1 MSLSKEER
9 IELVLLS
16 GREGWSVRKIADDFN
31 ARHPRRTPIGFSTV
45 GKVVRK
51 FKETGSVMDKPRS
64 GRPSVSDETKETIMA
79 KFTASPRK
87 SLRRTAME
95 LGVPKTTISRILK
108 EQRFHPYKLQ
118 ILHHLTEDDPDRR
131 LEMCEWFSNKLDEN
145 DRFTEDCV
153 LFSDEALFYVNGEVN
168 RQNVRYWSQNNPHW
182 VDHSKQQG
190 AQKIMVWCGLWKAHV
205 LGPFFFDNHVTGATY
220 LTMLRDQV
228 MPQLERL
235 DEGLPEWFQQ
245 DGAPA
250 HFATVVRDWLNDTF
264 SNWIGRRGHV
274 EWSPRSPDLSPLD
287 LFFWGMLK
295 EKVYSMKIRDMRHL
309 RERII
314 SECAQIDG
322 NVELMHRVHVNLA
335 KRIDLCIANGGNH
348 IEDVIY

>member
-1 MSLSKEER
+1 
-9 IELVLLS
+9 
-16 GREGWSVRKIADDFN
+16 
-31 ARHPRRTPIGFSTV
+31 
-45 GKVVRK
+45 
-51 FKETGSVMDKPRS
+51 
-64 GRPSVSDETKETIMA
+64 
-79 KFTASPRK
+79 
-87 SLRRTAME
+87 ME

-108 EQRFHPYKLQ
+108 KQRFHPYKLQ

-145 DRFTEDCV
+145 TRFTEDCV

-182 VDHSKQQG
+182 VDLSKQQG
-190 AQKIMVWCGLWKAHV
+190 AQKIMVWRGLWKAYV
-205 LGPFFFDNHVTGATY
+205 LGPFFFDNHVTGETY
-220 LTMLRDQV
+220 LTMLRDQL

-235 DEGLPEWFQQ
+235 DEGLSEWFQQ

-250 HFATVVRDWLNDTF
+250 HFATVVRDWLNDNF

-274 EWSPRSPDLSPLD
+274 EWSPSYLSPLD

-295 EKVYSMKIRDMRHL
+295 EKVYSMKIKDKRHL

-314 SECAQIDG
+314 NECAQIDE

-335 KRIDLCIANGGNH
+335 KRIELCITNGGNH